1 MYEVIMG
8 AILRLDK
15 MPTKCS
21 VCPFAYDDVQRC
33 KLRSSSLISGKTR
46 PNRMPLCPLQN
57 EGKYIS
63 ALLKSIHRIT
73 VKRWFHILELYKYT
87 DKEIEQLVKSIVIL
101 TDTREQKNQHILD
114 WLDKKH
120 IPHKTKALSNG
131 DYSFYVPANP
141 DLNIDRDLFF
151 DKEIMVER
159 KGSLEEL
166 SGNFSQQ
173 RARFEEEMATYPG
186 IKYLLVEN
194 ANYQDIITGKYD
206 TKFSAK
212 AYLASIHTF
221 NHRYGLQMMFMPDP
235 QYSGYFLYGVFTYFL
250 KQKLR

>member
-1 MYEVIMG
+1 MIG
-8 AILRLDK
+8 
-15 MPTKCS
+15 
-21 VCPFAYDDVQRC
+21 
-33 KLRSSSLISGKTR
+33 
-46 PNRMPLCPLQN
+46 
-57 EGKYIS
+57 
-63 ALLKSIHRIT
+63 
-73 VKRWFHILELYKYT
+73 ILELYKYT
-87 DKEIEQLVKSIVIL
+87 DKEIDQLVRSIVIL

-114 WLDKKH
+114 WFDKKK

-166 SGNFSQQ
+166 SGNLSQQ
-173 RARFEEEMATYPG
+173 RARFEEEMSTYPG
-186 IKYLLVEN
+186 VKYLLIEN
-194 ANYQDIITGKYD
+194 ANYHDIITGNYD

-212 AYLASIHTF
+212 AYLASLHTF
-221 NHRYGLQMMFMPDP
+221 NHRYDLQMMFMPDP

-250 KQKLR
+250 KQILR

>member
-1 MYEVIMG
+1 MI
-8 AILRLDK
+8 
-15 MPTKCS
+15 
-21 VCPFAYDDVQRC
+21 
-33 KLRSSSLISGKTR
+33 
-46 PNRMPLCPLQN
+46 N
-57 EGKYIS
+57 
-63 ALLKSIHRIT
+63 
-73 VKRWFHILELYKYT
+73 ILELYKYT
-87 DKEIEQLVKSIVIL
+87 DKEVEQLVRSIVIL

-114 WLDKKH
+114 WLDKKK

-212 AYLASIHTF
+212 AYLASLHTF

-250 KQKLR
+250 KQILR